1 MPKCPRWSFGAVLLA
16 AGFVVAVAV
25 AAPPAAAQAA
35 SERLAE
41 ATRIEGIVFQDR
53 NGNGRREAG
62 EPGLPGIAVSDQVQ
76 VVTTDESG
84 RFVMDARGY
93 GLVFVSQPDG
103 YLVSGPFWR
112 TADSSAVEFGLTSI
126 PNASSFTFVHASD
139 THISEA
145 SAPRVRRMR
154 EMVDSL
160 RPAFVIISGDLVRD
174 ALRVPEEVARGYYE
188 LLENELSQFTVPVF
202 TVPGNHEKFGI
213 ERHLSLVSPE
223 HPLYGNRMYRHYRG
237 PNYFSFTYGGVHF
250 LGLDTVD
257 YDGLWYHGHVDDL
270 QLEWIAA
277 DVAALPPDMPL
288 VTFNHIPFISG
299 AESRTG
305 LHEAGAAPSVIEID
319 GRAYFRHSVYN
330 HRDVLGPIQ
339 GRLEVA
345 LQGHIHIR
353 EVLKY
358 QTQIGEQRL
367 ITAAAVVGP
376 PSGSGAAYGPVSGI
390 TVHRVVNGRVDDGTF
405 LPLVPV
411 TGGH

>member
-1 MPKCPRWSFGAVLLA
+1 MLLFGLA
-16 AGFVVAVAV
+16 AV
-25 AAPPAAAQAA
+25 AAPSAATAQAV
-35 SERLAE
+35 SERLTE

-53 NGNGRREAG
+53 NSNGRREAG

-84 RFVMDARGY
+84 RFVLDARGY

-103 YLVSGPFWR
+103 YLVNSPFWR
-112 TADSSAVEFGLTSI
+112 TADGSTVEFGLTSI
-126 PNASSFTFVHASD
+126 PNVSSFTFVHASD

-145 SAPRVRRMR
+145 SAPRVRRLR

-160 RPAFVIISGDLVRD
+160 GPAFVIITGDLVRD

-188 LLENELSQFTVPVF
+188 LLEHELSQFTVPVF

-223 HPLYGNRMYRHYRG
+223 HPLYGNGMYRHYRG

-257 YDGLWYHGHVDDL
+257 YYGLWYHGHVDAL
-270 QLEWIAA
+270 QLEWIGA

-288 VTFNHIPFISG
+288 VAFNHIPFISG
-299 AESRTG
+299 AEPRSG
-305 LHEAGAAPSVIEID
+305 FQEAGAAPSVIEID
-319 GRAYFRHSVYN
+319 GQPQFRHSVYN

-339 GRLEVA
+339 DRLEVA
-345 LQGHIHIR
+345 LQGHIHMR

-376 PSGSGAAYGPVSGI
+376 ASGSRGAYGPVSGI

-411 TGGH
+411 TGGR